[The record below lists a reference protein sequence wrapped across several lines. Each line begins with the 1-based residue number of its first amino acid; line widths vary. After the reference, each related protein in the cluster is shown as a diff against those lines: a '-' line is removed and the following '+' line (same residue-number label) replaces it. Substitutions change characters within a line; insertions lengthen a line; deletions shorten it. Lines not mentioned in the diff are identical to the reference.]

1 MFILTG
7 DKKKLIDVD
16 RLELIKVEL
25 RGSSAS
31 VVGYGYDDDTGEE
44 IGFYADKA
52 EATATIEEIADALAR
67 DQRVVKLT
75 VEAI

>member
-16 RLELIKVEL
+16 RLELIRIEP

-31 VVGYGYDDDTGEE
+31 VIGYGYDDDTGEL

-52 EATATIEEIADALAR
+52 DAIATIEEIADALAR